1 MHRFIRTEM
10 LLGAEALARLRAA
23 RVVVVGLGA
32 VGSYAVE
39 ALARAGVGA
48 LRLVDFDRVHL
59 SNINRQLYALD
70 STIGRLKVE
79 VAAARVHDI
88 NPECAVEALPLF
100 VDEDSVAQVLAGA
113 PDAVIDAIDS
123 LSPKVTL
130 LATAARATP
139 FVVSSMGA
147 ATRTD
152 PFAIRVS
159 DISET
164 DRCPLARLIR
174 KRLRQRGIAS
184 GIRCVYSIEPPRPA
198 APTSVAP
205 PAEEPAIVRRG
216 RPRRALGS
224 LSAVTG
230 MFGLIAAQEVI
241 LRVAQPDCSP
251 VAACSRLPPL
261 YAPEFPTAAHPAA
274 GEY

>member
-10 LLGAEALARLRAA
+10 LLGPEAIRRLRAA
-23 RVVVVGLGA
+23 RVAVVGLGA

-70 STIGRLKVE
+70 STVGRLKVE
-79 VAAARVHDI
+79 VAAARVRDI
-88 NPECAVEALPLF
+88 NPDCAIEAMPLF
-100 VDEDSVAQVLAGA
+100 VDADSVAQVLAGA

-130 LATAARATP
+130 LAAAARAAP
-139 FVVSSMGA
+139 LVVSSMGA

-152 PFAIRVS
+152 PFAIRVG

-164 DRCPLARLIR
+164 DCCPLARLIR
-174 KRLRQRGIAS
+174 KRLRKLGVTG
-184 GIRCVYSIEPPRPA
+184 GIRCVYSIEPPRSA
-198 APTSVAP
+198 APMSSAP
-205 PAEEPAIVRRG
+205 LAEEPAIVRRG

-224 LSAVTG
+224 LSALTG
-230 MFGLIAAQEVI
+230 IFGLIAAQEVI
-241 LRVAQPDCSP
+241 LRLAQPNCPP
-251 VAACSRLPPL
+251 VTACGKVTPIHRS
-261 YAPEFPTAAHPAA
+261 
-274 GEY
+274 